1 MQEPFEQGSTHLNYF
16 ASSNSKRFYLEFS
29 RKYGAPQV
37 CVFRSKDE
45 KPTFS
50 SWDVQNQPDEEAEN
64 TQAAAHSAPDH
75 CGWVPFDSSR
85 HFCPLCKQLH
95 TALRDQPERKGNCL
109 SCKLSYW
116 TYFWHL
122 LSCSSLDTHFGA
134 LFSLERRRSP
144 SVQFSPDLAEPEFR
158 STCSL
163 ARLSQSFL
171 WCV

>member
-16 ASSNSKRFYLEFS
+16 ASSNRKRFYLEFS

-75 CGWVPFDSSR
+75 CGWVPFDSSS
-85 HFCPLCKQLH
+85 HF
-95 TALRDQPERKGNCL
+95 
-109 SCKLSYW
+109 
-116 TYFWHL
+116 
-122 LSCSSLDTHFGA
+122 
-134 LFSLERRRSP
+134 
-144 SVQFSPDLAEPEFR
+144 
-158 STCSL
+158 
-163 ARLSQSFL
+163 
-171 WCV
+171 